1 MLDLVQEG
9 VYHTDLQRRIV
20 HWNAGAH
27 RITGHTSESVTSI
40 RCQDRVVRHVDGHGR
55 ELCSTSR
62 CPLLVPLR
70 TGESYVAD
78 LFLHHQEG
86 HLVPVSVRS
95 LPFRDTEGQMT
106 GLTLLFQERQPAK
119 TPEVV
124 QEWKKAAFTDTLTG
138 LGNRRAF
145 QRAWARAHRGLVAK
159 GTLFGVLMIDVD
171 HFKRVNDAHGHGV
184 GDRVLKMVARTL
196 CGSVREKDAVV
207 RWGGEEFLLLVPH
220 TDLASL
226 ADLAERVRKLVEK
239 AWVPLAT
246 GDHLSVTV
254 SVGGA
259 LVRPE
264 DGPSILVARA
274 DVRLFECKAGG
285 RNRSLTGD

>member
-1 MLDLVQEG
+1 M
-9 VYHTDLQRRIV
+9 
-20 HWNAGAH
+20 
-27 RITGHTSESVTSI
+27 
-40 RCQDRVVRHVDGHGR
+40 
-55 ELCSTSR
+55 
-62 CPLLVPLR
+62 
-70 TGESYVAD
+70 
-78 LFLHHQEG
+78 
-86 HLVPVSVRS
+86 
-95 LPFRDTEGQMT
+95 
-106 GLTLLFQERQPAK
+106 FQERQPAK

-274 DVRLFECKAGG
+274 DARLFECKAGG